1 MLCLFA
7 CFIGGKSNTHKRF
20 DESPFRYSSGQMV
33 KIDGKIWTF
42 ISHLTRGNCW
52 LYSHEKIAEKFITT
66 FGLFHLN
73 QNGDFIQLSL
83 KDGIDKIETAHDHEP
98 TNCGNYVN
106 VKLRNGKM
114 TNVHVSYYRG
124 NSFCYDYDTSIAKIK

>member
-1 MLCLFA
+1 MFCIVA
-7 CFIGGKSNTHKRF
+7 CFFRVKPNSHKRF
-20 DESPFRYSSGQMV
+20 DESPFRYSSGQTV
-33 KIDGKIWTF
+33 KINGKLWFF
-42 ISHLTRGNCW
+42 ISHLSNGNCW

-73 QNGDFIQLSL
+73 ENGDFSPLNL

-98 TNCGNYVN
+98 KIIGNTFQ
-106 VKLRNGKM
+106 VKLRNEKM

-124 NSFCYDYDTSIAKIK
+124 NSFCYDNDCSIAKIK